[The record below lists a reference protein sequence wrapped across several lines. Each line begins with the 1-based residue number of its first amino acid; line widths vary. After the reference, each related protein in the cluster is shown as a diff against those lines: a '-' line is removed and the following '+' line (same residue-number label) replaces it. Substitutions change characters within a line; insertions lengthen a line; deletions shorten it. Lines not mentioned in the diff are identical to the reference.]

1 MSTITCKYHPK
12 VPALW
17 ECQQC
22 NIELCTTCVKKD
34 ETDAS
39 KAICPVCNHYL
50 FSLGMANVIP
60 PFWSR
65 VHTFFIYPA
74 SLQAMI
80 FIVVMA
86 LVTTVL
92 ISIPSPSPFIVI
104 MKVGIPWLIFM
115 RYAYAVLDSTAFGQM
130 RPPPLSL
137 ELLTTKMGQPIK
149 QFLVFLAIGFALGYL
164 SQYLHWSIIIL
175 IYLFAILC
183 LPATAMILSLENSF
197 FRAVNPLMWV
207 SVITRIGWSYL
218 LLCVFLFLLMIG
230 SGIAVQM
237 FGFREANTYF
247 LLVYFVI
254 NMYFTLIM
262 FSMMG
267 YVLYQYHEKFG
278 YSISDEMF
286 DQHMDVG
293 NGKGAPAQSPGLQQA
308 SILIQEGKHEEA
320 ASLLG
325 NSLKSDYE
333 NLDLHDQYHNLLKL
347 MEQKEKL
354 LEHGQR
360 YILLLMEKRKL
371 KRALEIY
378 KECFALD
385 KDFRMPEPGQVYT
398 LAEYAKNTRANNA
411 ALALM
416 NGFANHYRGHQ
427 DIPKVYFLAA
437 KILCESMHQDEKAK
451 SLLKSIITKYP
462 DHEIVSEIKEYMTL
476 IDQLKGV

>member
-1 MSTITCKYHPK
+1 VSTITCKYHPK

-17 ECQQC
+17 ECRQC
-22 NIELCTTCVKKD
+22 NIELCATCVKKD

-39 KAICPVCNHYL
+39 KAICPVCNRYL

-65 VHTFFIYPA
+65 IHTFFVYPA

-80 FIVVMA
+80 FIVVLA
-86 LVTTVL
+86 LATTVL
-92 ISIPSPSPFIVI
+92 ISIPPFGPYIALVLLL
-104 MKVGIPWLIFM
+104 MFM

-130 RPPPLSL
+130 RPPPISL

-149 QFLVFLAIGFALGYL
+149 QFFVFLAIGFALGYL
-164 SQYLHWSIIIL
+164 SQYLHWSIIVL
-175 IYLFAILC
+175 IYFFAILC
-183 LPATAMILSLENSF
+183 LPATVMILALENSF
-197 FRAVNPLMWV
+197 FRAVNPIIWV

-218 LLCVFLFLLMIG
+218 LLCVFLFLLLIG
-230 SGIAVQM
+230 SAITVQM
-237 FGFREANTYF
+237 FGFKEANMYF

-278 YSISDEMF
+278 HNISDEMF
-286 DQHMDVG
+286 EQHMGAG
-293 NGKGAPAQSPGLQQA
+293 NGKGAPAKSPGLQQA
-308 SILIQEGKHEEA
+308 NILIQEGKLEEA
-320 ASLLG
+320 AELLG
-325 NSLKSDYE
+325 NRIKSDYE

-347 MEQKEKL
+347 MEKKEKL

-378 KECFALD
+378 KKCFSLD
-385 KDFRMPEPGQVYT
+385 KDFRMPEPGHVYT
-398 LAEYAKNTRANNA
+398 LAEYAKNTRADNV

-416 NGFANHYRGHQ
+416 NGFANRYQGHQ

-437 KILCESMHQDEKAK
+437 KILCESMRQDDKAK

-462 DHEIVSEIKEYMTL
+462 DHDIVSEIKEYMTL
-476 IDQLKGV
+476 IDQLKGS